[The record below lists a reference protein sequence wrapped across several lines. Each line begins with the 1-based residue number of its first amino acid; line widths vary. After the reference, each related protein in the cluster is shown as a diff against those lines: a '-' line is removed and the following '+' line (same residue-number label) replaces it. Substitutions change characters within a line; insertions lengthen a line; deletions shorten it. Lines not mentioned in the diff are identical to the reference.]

1 MFAATT
7 FALLFTAAQADTHDL
22 KWKLKEG
29 DVFYN
34 KTAVSMDQTFEVLG
48 MNVDQKI
55 EMKTVLKFKVKSA
68 KPGATVVEMTFLEN
82 KIDAQG
88 LPGANIGNKLKDVTF
103 TATLDDT
110 MKVTKLDGYD
120 KFLDAIADG
129 DDAQKKMMKAMMPE
143 TTIRQSFGQTFMIAP
158 DKAVA
163 VGDKWDRTDK
173 MSLGPLGNVETKS
186 AFKLDSVK
194 GDIATISMKGD
205 LTFKAGDGGDAGL
218 PFKIEKADLKAEN
231 FTGSH
236 KFDMKTGRL
245 TESKVEMEMGG
256 TMTIAA
262 AGMTVDAKMKQKMT
276 TTGVVTDKNP
286 IVD

>member
-7 FALLFTAAQADTHDL
+7 LALVLAAAQGDTHTL

-34 KTAVSMDQTFEVLG
+34 KTAVTMDQSFEVAG
-48 MNVDQKI
+48 MSIDQKI
-55 EMKTVLKFKVKSA
+55 EMKTVLRFRVKSA
-68 KPGATVVEMTFLEN
+68 KSNATVVDMTFLEN

-88 LPGANIGNKLKDVTF
+88 LPGFNIGNKLKDVTF
-103 TATLDDT
+103 TATLDDK
-110 MKVTKLDGYD
+110 MKVTKLEGYD
-120 KFLDAIADG
+120 KFLEAITEG
-129 DDAQKKMMKAMMPE
+129 DESQKKMMKAMMPE

-158 DKAVA
+158 DKPVA
-163 VGDKWDRTDK
+163 VGDKWDRSDK

-194 GDIATISMKGD
+194 GDVATISMKGD
-205 LTFKAGDGGDAGL
+205 LTFKAGEGGDAGL

-231 FTGSH
+231 FAGTH
-236 KFDMKTGRL
+236 KFDMKAGRL
-245 TESKVEMEMGG
+245 TESKMEMEMGG